1 MVLTDTLVE
10 KPGIKEKTNR
20 LSDESAL
27 LGDTAGKTSD
37 TICVSAKIALPAI
50 HPKNRWQAICFL
62 ILTLY
67 IPFGILIAMDN
78 REILLDCALSLF
90 SARGYDAVGIQEIV
104 DSAGVTKPT
113 LYHYFSHKRGLL
125 DTLLASQ
132 FEGFLDAVRTAAYY
146 QRDLPFSLEKI
157 TRTYF
162 EAAQENP
169 RFFRLQLILQYAPKE
184 SEPNQAVSP
193 YRLEQQQILQSMF
206 IQAVQDH
213 GNMRGRHVMYAATF
227 LGMIHTYIGEYLNGV
242 TSLADPLTHLAVHQF
257 SHGIYS

>member
-1 MVLTDTLVE
+1 ME
-10 KPGIKEKTNR
+10 NR
-20 LSDESAL
+20 D
-27 LGDTAGKTSD
+27 
-37 TICVSAKIALPAI
+37 
-50 HPKNRWQAICFL
+50 
-62 ILTLY
+62 
-67 IPFGILIAMDN
+67 
-78 REILLDCALSLF
+78 ILLDRALTLF

-125 DTLLASQ
+125 DALLAGQ
-132 FEGFLDAVRTAAYY
+132 FEGLLESVRTSAYY
-146 QRDLPFSLEKI
+146 QRDLPFSLEMI

-162 EAAQENP
+162 EAAIDNP
-169 RFFRLQLILQYAPKE
+169 RFFRLQLTMQYAPVD

-193 YRLEQQQILQSMF
+193 YRLEQQQILQSLF

-213 GNMRGRHVMYAATF
+213 GNMRGRHVMYSATF

-242 TSLADPLTHLAVHQF
+242 TTLADPLTHLAVHQF